1 MRKKF
6 KKYDDL
12 TAEDIKEIESLL
24 NIGVRVKDILEK
36 ININQN
42 TLDKIFENGF
52 TSVYL
57 KKINNQKQK
66 K

>member
-36 ININQN
+36 VNINQN

-57 KKINNQKQK
+57 NKINNQKQK